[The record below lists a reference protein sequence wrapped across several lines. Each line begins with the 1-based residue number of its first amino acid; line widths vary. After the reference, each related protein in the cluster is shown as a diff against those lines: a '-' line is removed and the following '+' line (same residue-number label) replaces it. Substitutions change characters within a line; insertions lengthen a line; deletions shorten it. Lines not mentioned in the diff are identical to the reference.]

1 MNIKDY
7 SQMIGFLTRD
17 KTSTVPRP
25 MDQEPR
31 TMAQGGRTGFEDGM
45 RVMEDKLIS
54 NYKTKLLKELDAG
67 KKPSEIQSFED
78 YKKTQTE
85 VDMNP
90 GKKKL
95 DKTLTDA
102 KKLIKSP
109 KFKSQVVPGLESLM
123 KAADSIKGDFAK
135 KKFLTAG
142 FKTLGVAVGAPL
154 IAYDTY
160 QAYKKGKPM
169 LEALEEGFIG
179 TSIIG
184 DTKKVFALNPEEREA
199 RSIVKQDQMNK
210 KVAQDFSMLDT
221 DFMQPIVQSD
231 LNVDQATKN
240 YEIAKQRVLDLET
253 QKNANRAKNRQFSG
267 IESLEIDL

>member
-25 MDQEPR
+25 MNQEPR

-95 DKTLTDA
+95 DKAITDA

-109 KFKSQVVPGLESLM
+109 KFKSQVIPGLESLM
-123 KAADSIKGDFAK
+123 NAADSIKGDFAK

-169 LEALEEGFIG
+169 LEALE
-179 TSIIG
+179 
-184 DTKKVFALNPEEREA
+184 
-199 RSIVKQDQMNK
+199 QDQMNK
-210 KVAQDFSMLDT
+210 QVAQDFSMLDT

-240 YEIAKQRVLDLET
+240 YEIAKQKVLDLET